1 MTDADRRAVQIA
13 LARMA
18 YYDGQVDGLFG
29 ADTRAAIRRW
39 QHEVGA
45 DMTGTLS
52 GAQATRLVGQQ
63 VPLTTGGNALARDNR
78 HIRRTQIV
86 IHPARQTQIAMPP
99 VPQTQIVTPPARPHP
114 WWQFWEVMRWPRRP
128 GVPFP

>member
-1 MTDADRRAVQIA
+1 MTHADRRDVQIA
-13 LARMA
+13 LARMS
-18 YYDGQVDGLFG
+18 YYDRQIDGLFG
-29 ADTRAAIRRW
+29 ADTRGAIRRW

-52 GAQATRLVGQQ
+52 GAQATRLVSQQ

-78 HIRRTQIV
+78 QIRPTQAV

-99 VPQTQIVTPPARPHP
+99 VPQPQIVMPPARPRP
-114 WWQFWEVMRWPRRP
+114 WWHFW
-128 GVPFP
+128 